1 MRNILEISNLR
12 KEYKEFTLKDI
23 SLTLPRGYI
32 MGLIGPNGAGKST
45 TIKAIMNL
53 INCDSGKIKLFG
65 LDYENSEE
73 EIKNKIGYVGE
84 EQYFYEDMSVK
95 WMEQFISQHYRQW
108 NKDEFYALLERF
120 NVSPTKKVQ
129 ELSKGMRVKLSLA
142 LALAHNPELIILD
155 EPTSGLDPV
164 IRSEILKILLE
175 IIQDEN
181 KSVLFSTHITEDIEK
196 IADYVTYLIDGR
208 IVLSAPKDELLEK
221 WKTIHIKNGYE
232 IREINSKLIGI
243 EQNYFGITG
252 LTDRYEELKNTIKP
266 YIEKDVIRVENT
278 SIDQILISLV
288 KERGLC

>member
-1 MRNILEISNLR
+1 MGNILEISNLR

-65 LDYENSEE
+65 LEYENAEE

-84 EQYFYEDMSVK
+84 EQHFYEDMSVK
-95 WMEQFISQHYRQW
+95 WMEKFVSQHYKQW
-108 NKDEFYALLERF
+108 NRDEFYAFLDRF

-129 ELSKGMRVKLSLA
+129 ELSKGMRVKLALA
-142 LALAHNPELIILD
+142 LALAHEPELIILD

-164 IRSEILKILLE
+164 IRSEILNILLE

-196 IADYVTYLIDGR
+196 IADYVTYLIDGQ

-221 WKTIHIKNGYE
+221 WKTIHIKSGYE
-232 IREINSKLIGI
+232 IAEVNNKLIGI
-243 EQNYFGITG
+243 EKNYFGISG
-252 LTDRYEELKNTIKP
+252 LTDKYEELKNIIKP
-266 YIEKDVIRVENT
+266 YMEKDIIRVENT

-288 KERGLC
+288 KERSIC

>member
-1 MRNILEISNLR
+1 MGNILEISNLR

-23 SLTLPRGYI
+23 SLILPRGYI
-32 MGLIGPNGAGKST
+32 MGLVGPNGAGKST

-73 EIKNKIGYVGE
+73 EIKNKVGYVGE
-84 EQYFYEDMSVK
+84 EQFFYEDMSVK
-95 WMEQFISQHYRQW
+95 WMEKFVSQHYKQW
-108 NKDEFYALLERF
+108 NRDEFYTLLERF

-129 ELSKGMRVKLSLA
+129 ELSKGMRVKLALA

-181 KSVLFSTHITEDIEK
+181 KSVLFSTHITEDVEK
-196 IADYVTYLIDGR
+196 IADYVTYLIDGK

-221 WKTIHIKNGYE
+221 WKAIHIKNGYE
-232 IREINSKLIGI
+232 ISEITSNLIGV
-243 EQNYFGITG
+243 EKNLFGITG
-252 LTDRYEELKNTIKP
+252 FTDRYEELKNTIKP
-266 YIEKDVIRVENT
+266 YIEKGVVRVENT

-288 KERGLC
+288 KERSLC

>member
-1 MRNILEISNLR
+1 MSNILEISNLR

-53 INCDSGKIKLFG
+53 INYDGGKIKLFG
-65 LDYENSEE
+65 LDYGNDEE

-84 EQYFYEDMSVK
+84 EQFFYEDMTVN
-95 WMEQFISQHYRQW
+95 WMEKFISQHYKQW
-108 NKDEFYALLERF
+108 NREKFNSLIERF
-120 NVSPTKKVQ
+120 NVSSTKKVR
-129 ELSKGMRVKLSLA
+129 ELSKGMRVKLALA
-142 LALAHNPELIILD
+142 LALAHNPALLILD

-164 IRSEILKILLE
+164 VRNEILKILLE
-175 IIQDEN
+175 VIQDEN
-181 KSVLFSTHITEDIEK
+181 KSVLFSTHITEDVEK

-208 IVLSAPKDELLEK
+208 IVLSASKDELLEK

-232 IREINSKLIGI
+232 INEVRSKLVGV
-243 EQNYFGITG
+243 EKNFFGISG
-252 LTDRYEELKNTIKP
+252 LTDKFEEIRSTLKP
-266 YIEKDVIRVENT
+266 YIEKDIVRVENT

-288 KERGLC
+288 KEAK

>member
-1 MRNILEISNLR
+1 MGNILEISNLR

-73 EIKNKIGYVGE
+73 EIKNRIGYVGE

-108 NKDEFYALLERF
+108 NKDEFYTLLERF

-181 KSVLFSTHITEDIEK
+181 KSVLFSTHITEDVEK

-208 IVLSAPKDELLEK
+208 IVLSASKDELLEK

-232 IREINSKLIGI
+232 IPEVNSKLIGI
-243 EQNYFGITG
+243 EKNYFGTTG
-252 LTDRYEELKNTIKP
+252 LTDRYEEIKNIIKP
-266 YIEKDVIRVENT
+266 YIEKGVIRIENT

-288 KERGLC
+288 KERSIC

>member
-1 MRNILEISNLR
+1 MSNILEISNLR

-23 SLTLPRGYI
+23 SLVLPRGYI

-53 INCDSGKIKLFG
+53 INYDSGKIKLFG
-65 LDYENSEE
+65 LDYEDSEE

-84 EQYFYEDMSVK
+84 EQFFYEDMSVK
-95 WMEQFISQHYRQW
+95 WMEKFISQHYKQW
-108 NKDEFYALLERF
+108 NSDKFYGLLDRF
-120 NVSPTKKVQ
+120 NVSSTKKVQ
-129 ELSKGMRVKLSLA
+129 ELSRGMRVKLALA
-142 LALAHNPELIILD
+142 LALAHNPDFLILD

-175 IIQDEN
+175 VIQDEN
-181 KSVLFSTHITEDIEK
+181 KSVLFSTHITEDVEK

-208 IVLSAPKDELLEK
+208 IVLSVPKDELLEK

-232 IREINSKLIGI
+232 INEVRSKLVGI
-243 EQNYFGITG
+243 EENFFGISG
-252 LTDRYEELKNTIKP
+252 LTDKYEEMKNTLKP
-266 YIEKDVIRVENT
+266 YIEKDIVRIENT

-288 KERGLC
+288 KEAK

>member
-1 MRNILEISNLR
+1 MDNILEISNLR

-32 MGLIGPNGAGKST
+32 MGLVGPNGAGKST

-53 INCDSGKIKLFG
+53 INYDSGEIKIFG
-65 LDYENSEE
+65 LDYKSSEE
-73 EIKNKIGYVGE
+73 EIKNRIGYVGE

-108 NKDEFYALLERF
+108 DRDKFYSLLERF
-120 NVSPTKKVQ
+120 NVSPTKKVK
-129 ELSKGMRVKLSLA
+129 ELSKGMRVKSSLA

-164 IRSEILKILLE
+164 IRNEILQILLE

-208 IVLSAPKDELLEK
+208 IVLSAPKDELLEQ

-232 IREINSKLIGI
+232 VSEVSSRLIGV
-243 EQNYFGITG
+243 ERNYFGITG
-252 LTDRYEELKNTIKP
+252 ITDRYEDMKNIIKP
-266 YIEKDVIRVENT
+266 YIEKDIIRVENT

-288 KERGLC
+288 KERGQC

>member
-1 MRNILEISNLR
+1 MSNILEISNLR
-12 KEYKEFTLKDI
+12 KVYKEFTLKDI
-23 SLTLPRGYI
+23 SLNLPRGYI

-53 INCDSGKIKLFG
+53 INYDRGKIKLFG
-65 LDYENSEE
+65 LDYESSEE

-84 EQYFYEDMSVK
+84 EQFFYEDMTVN
-95 WMEQFISQHYRQW
+95 WMEKFISQHYKQW
-108 NKDEFYALLERF
+108 NREKFNSLIKRF
-120 NVSPTKKVQ
+120 NVSSTKKIQ

-142 LALAHNPELIILD
+142 LALAHNPELLILD

-164 IRSEILKILLE
+164 VRSEILKILLE
-175 IIQDEN
+175 VIQDEN
-181 KSVLFSTHITEDIEK
+181 KSVLFSTHITEDVEK

-232 IREINSKLIGI
+232 IIEVRSKLVGV
-243 EQNYFGITG
+243 EKNFFGISG
-252 LTDRYEELKNTIKP
+252 LTDRFEEMRSILNP
-266 YIEKDVIRVENT
+266 YIEKDIVRVENT

-288 KERGLC
+288 KGAK

>member
-1 MRNILEISNLR
+1 MGNILEISNLR

-32 MGLIGPNGAGKST
+32 MGLVGPNGAGKST

-53 INCDSGKIKLFG
+53 INYDSGKIKLFG
-65 LDYENSEE
+65 LDYKSSEE

-84 EQYFYEDMSVK
+84 EQFFYEDMSVK
-95 WMEQFISQHYRQW
+95 WMEKFISQHYRQW
-108 NKDEFYALLERF
+108 DRDEFYTLIERF
-120 NVSPTKKVQ
+120 NVSSTKKVQ
-129 ELSKGMRVKLSLA
+129 ELSKGMRVKLALA
-142 LALAHNPELIILD
+142 LALAHNPELLILD

-175 IIQDEN
+175 VIRDEN

-196 IADYVTYLIDGR
+196 VADYVTFLIDGK
-208 IVLSAPKDELLEK
+208 IVLSATKDELLEK

-232 IREINSKLIGI
+232 INDIKNKLLGI
-243 EQNYFGITG
+243 EKNFFGISG
-252 LTDRYEELKNTIKP
+252 LTDKSEEMKSTLKP
-266 YIEKDVIRVENT
+266 YIDKDIIRIENT

-288 KERGLC
+288 KGEN

>member
-1 MRNILEISNLR
+1 MGNILEISNLR

-23 SLTLPRGYI
+23 SLILPRGYI
-32 MGLIGPNGAGKST
+32 MGLVGPNGAGKST

-73 EIKNKIGYVGE
+73 EIKNKVGYVGE
-84 EQYFYEDMSVK
+84 EQFFYEDMSVK
-95 WMEQFISQHYRQW
+95 WMEKFVSQHYKQW
-108 NKDEFYALLERF
+108 NRDEFYTLLERF

-129 ELSKGMRVKLSLA
+129 ELSKGMRVKLALA

-181 KSVLFSTHITEDIEK
+181 KSVLFSTHITEDVEK
-196 IADYVTYLIDGR
+196 IADYVTYLIDGK

-221 WKTIHIKNGYE
+221 WKAIHIKNGYE
-232 IREINSKLIGI
+232 ISEITSNLIGV
-243 EQNYFGITG
+243 EKNFFGITG
-252 LTDRYEELKNTIKP
+252 FTDRYEELKNTIKP
-266 YIEKDVIRVENT
+266 YIEKGVVRVENT

-288 KERGLC
+288 KERSLC

>member
-1 MRNILEISNLR
+1 
-12 KEYKEFTLKDI
+12 
-23 SLTLPRGYI
+23 
-32 MGLIGPNGAGKST
+32 MGLVGPNGAGKST

-53 INCDSGKIKLFG
+53 INYDSGEIKIFG
-65 LDYENSEE
+65 LDYKNSEE
-73 EIKNKIGYVGE
+73 EIKNRIGYVGE

-108 NKDEFYALLERF
+108 DRDKFYSLLERF
-120 NVSPTKKVQ
+120 NVSPTKKVK

-164 IRSEILKILLE
+164 IRNEILQILLE

-208 IVLSAPKDELLEK
+208 IVLSAPKDELLEQ

-232 IREINSKLIGI
+232 VSEISSRLIGV
-243 EQNYFGITG
+243 ERNYFGITG
-252 LTDRYEELKNTIKP
+252 VTDRYEDMKNIIKP
-266 YIEKDVIRVENT
+266 YIEKDIIRVENT

-288 KERGLC
+288 KERGQC